1 MQIHMDGKAWGDS
14 RAHVLCE
21 AQDRII
27 ERGGRCGREGGYKSE
42 ESVHSK
48 QKV

>member
-1 MQIHMDGKAWGDS
+1 MDGKAWGDCH
-14 RAHVLCE
+14 AHVLCE

-27 ERGGRCGREGGYKSE
+27 ERGGRWGSEVGYKSK

-48 QKV
+48 EKV